1 MESLINDVML
11 RFLTEMGVV
20 IVTEVHSVRVK
31 DCDDDIGII
40 GEHYVVNCKVKNI
53 GDRTCYVDREEF
65 KKFRE
70 MKQVIIWE
78 HGQ

>member
-1 MESLINDVML
+1 MGSLLNEDML
-11 RFLTEMGVV
+11 RFRKEMGVV
-20 IVTEVHSVRVK
+20 TLIEVHSVKVK
-31 DCDDDIGII
+31 DCDDEIGCI
-40 GEHYVVNCKVKNI
+40 GEHYVVNCEVKNI

-78 HGQ
+78 H